1 MNLVESVKQ
10 GFKTLQLKKV
20 IEADYL
26 IIIVT
31 AFIL

>member
-10 GFKTLQLKKV
+10 GFKTLRKKKV

-26 IIIVT
+26 ITIVN
-31 AFIL
+31 ACI